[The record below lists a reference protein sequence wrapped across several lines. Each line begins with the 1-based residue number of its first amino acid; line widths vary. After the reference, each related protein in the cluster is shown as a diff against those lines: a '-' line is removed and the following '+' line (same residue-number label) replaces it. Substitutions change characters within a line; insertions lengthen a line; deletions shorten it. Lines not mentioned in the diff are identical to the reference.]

1 MAGLVQKFKN
11 MWNPPDDEYDYDY
24 DYDETAQEEEKP
36 LEHETISE
44 PRDSIRRAPYGGAQ
58 SGEYGKEYLSPYLG
72 FPQWR
77 GLCSEWKD

>member
-36 LEHETISE
+36 LEHETI
-44 PRDSIRRAPYGGAQ
+44 
-58 SGEYGKEYLSPYLG
+58 
-72 FPQWR
+72 
-77 GLCSEWKD
+77 